1 MSLSP
6 PRTAQREGM
15 VASMVLNLDE
25 WFNAAE
31 SFLFGFHPSCPPG
44 LLNTHYHLK
53 VCCFL
58 VPVSMCV
65 CMTQDSSSKKTSKPK
80 TPRNLRNKRKK
91 KDIYVCITESL
102 CYTPETN
109 TTLYINFLKSLSCIQ
124 FFATLWTIYS
134 PWNSPGH
141 NTGVGSLA
149 LLQWI
154 FPTQGSNPGLP
165 HCRQIPYQLSH
176 KGSPILEWVAY
187 PFSSGS
193 SWPKYQT
200 RVSWIAGGFF
210 TNWSIRE
217 AKISFLIYIFI
228 SILHFF
234 LWMSFFSKIYT
245 LFG

>member
-1 MSLSP
+1 
-6 PRTAQREGM
+6 
-15 VASMVLNLDE
+15 
-25 WFNAAE
+25 
-31 SFLFGFHPSCPPG
+31 
-44 LLNTHYHLK
+44 
-53 VCCFL
+53 
-58 VPVSMCV
+58 
-65 CMTQDSSSKKTSKPK
+65 MTQDSSSKKTSKPK

-176 KGSPILEWVAY
+176 KGSPY
-187 PFSSGS
+187 
-193 SWPKYQT
+193 YYT
-200 RVSWIAGGFF
+200 
-210 TNWSIRE
+210 SIKKRK
-217 AKISFLIYIFI
+217 AIGNSLAVPVVRT
-228 SILHFF
+228 LHFHCHGPRF
-234 LWMSFFSKIYT
+234 NPWLVRKLRSC
-245 LFG
+245 